1 MMRTTIRAIRGAA
14 LLLMIALPL
23 VTQAADSSTFGG
35 LTSAL
40 KDPLTSMLTSKLG
53 VTGDQAKG
61 GVGSYLTLAKEKLA
75 KGDFDKI
82 AALVPGASKYMD
94 SAKQLGAVSGPLGN
108 LAGLNGAL
116 GKLGIK
122 PETAATFVPT
132 VTDYLGKAGG
142 SSVTKMLGSVMK

>member
-1 MMRTTIRAIRGAA
+1 MIRRTA
-14 LLLMIALPL
+14 LLMLIAMPL
-23 VTQAADSSTFGG
+23 LAQGADSPSLGS

-40 KDPLTSMLTSKLG
+40 KDPLTSMLSSKLG
-53 VTGDQAKG
+53 VTSDQAKG
-61 GVGSYLTLAKEKLA
+61 GVGSYLTLAREKLA

-94 SAKQLGAVSGPLGN
+94 SAKQLGAVSGPVKN
-108 LAGLNGAL
+108 LAGLNGSL

-132 VTDYLGKAGG
+132 VTDYLGKAGDG
-142 SSVTKMLGSVMK
+142 TVTKLLGSVMK